1 MPNNLNYL
9 QSNEN
14 MLTLRTSDY
23 MTKYYIESIRNI
35 KKGIAAK
42 QARQNNE
49 LFDEVYSIFF
59 SEQSV
64 NNCQIY
70 PIRSQFNFMSLWLRL
85 VFVLKNELELSFRV

>member
-59 SEQSV
+59 V
-64 NNCQIY
+64 NRVSTIVKS
-70 PIRSQFNFMSLWLRL
+70 IQFAHNSI
-85 VFVLKNELELSFRV
+85 S